1 MRGGEEEKRG
11 VGKKGELRCG
21 VAHYKKYI
29 KNCIKNNK
37 QRYLHIGGHVNTFI
51 PLYE

>member
-29 KNCIKNNK
+29 KNKK
-37 QRYLHIGGHVNTFI
+37 QRYSHIGGHVNTFI